1 MALQYWVGD
10 RYIDL
15 TRNQI
20 TRHETVLTLAPKAL
34 AVLTL
39 LAKKQ
44 GSVVTQDELL
54 DHVWKNSIVSPN
66 TLQRSIA
73 QLRKA
78 FDDDAKQ
85 QRVIKT
91 HSKRGY
97 SLELTVSWQDS
108 RDGGASISLP
118 ASNPAP
124 MPRNKKLFLSFLGIV
139 VVMGAAMLF
148 KQVQGTKSLSIKS
161 IQALTATDNKEF
173 NAIYSA
179 DGEYIIF
186 NRYHEK
192 FCRSRIWA
200 KHLGSQQETLLTPW
214 GNYGSLSLS
223 PNGRQ
228 LAFIERERCDTPQP
242 ATPCFSLK
250 SLDFINALEGNS
262 VVSTLKTCK
271 SAQISSPQWL
281 SDEALVLMHN
291 PTNQWQL
298 LKFSVADSKSEILY
312 QPQTGSIR
320 SFDIAPTE
328 PRIGLILVDELN
340 QPILELVTSDGE
352 RVSSNKVHEHPAISA
367 YKTFYPRFVP
377 NESSLIFSTGRQ
389 LFSLSYEGAV
399 QRIMLPLDQAMGTP
413 LFGPKPDKAL
423 AIKGVYDSDIGTLD
437 LSKLE
442 NPLSPPISEN
452 QITNIARSNS
462 GDADGVF
469 QPGGHA
475 IAFKSTRT
483 GTEQLWL
490 SDEGTLTQLT
500 HLPLDSRIRGFRW
513 SHDGSSLLL
522 NLDGLLIVIPLNGA
536 EQRSV
541 TSGPITNLFYWNSDS
556 DIAVVNMLEQ
566 GNEVFAQLDLATGD
580 HIKLRDNGVVWAAVS
595 DAGQFI
601 YLDHTNQYWQS
612 DVVEDALIAPLIAQ
626 GSDKRF
632 ILDGETLYG
641 VNEDF
646 QLWKYSLAH
655 DEFTLLNFLPKNIDY
670 LTDTRGDLLLLTYV
684 VAAKKEIVE
693 LTLAE

>member
-10 RYIDL
+10 SYIDL

-97 SLELTVSWQDS
+97 SLELAVSWQDNL
-108 RDGGASISLP
+108 DGGMPLSSP
-118 ASNPAP
+118 ASKLLT
-124 MPRNKKLFLSFLGIV
+124 MPRNRKLFLSFVGIV
-139 VVMGAAMLF
+139 VVLGVAILF
-148 KQVQGTKSLSIKS
+148 KQVQGTQNLSIKS

-173 NAIYSA
+173 NATYSA

-228 LAFIERERCDTPQP
+228 LAFVERERCDTPQP

-250 SLDFINALEGNS
+250 SLDFISALEGNA

-271 SAQISSPQWL
+271 NAQISAPQWL
-281 SDEALVLMHN
+281 SDEALLLMHN
-291 PTNQWQL
+291 PANQWQL
-298 LKFSVADSKSEILY
+298 LKFSIADSKSEILY

-328 PRIGLILVDELN
+328 PRIGLIIVDELN

-352 RVSSNKVHEHPAISA
+352 RVSSNKVQLHPAISA

-389 LFSLSYEGAV
+389 LFSLSYEGEV

-413 LFGPKPDKAL
+413 LFGPNAKKAL
-423 AIKGVYDSDIGTLD
+423 AIKGVYDSDIGMLD

-442 NPLSPPISEN
+442 TSLAPSISEN

-469 QPGGHA
+469 QPGGDA
-475 IAFKSTRT
+475 IAYMSTRT

-490 SDEGTLTQLT
+490 SDGDAVTQLT

-513 SHDGSSLLL
+513 SDDGSSLLI
-522 NLDGLLIVIPLNGA
+522 NVDGQLVTISLSGA
-536 EQRSV
+536 EQRTV
-541 TSGPITNLFYWNSDS
+541 TSSPITNLFSWNSDS
-556 DIAVVNMLEQ
+556 HTAVVNLLER
-566 GNEVFAQLDLATGD
+566 GNEVFAEVDLTTGE
-580 HIKLRDNGVVWAAVS
+580 HTKLKDSAVVWADVS
-595 DAGQFI
+595 EAGQLI
-601 YLDHTNQYWQS
+601 YLDHKNQYWKL
-612 DVVEDALIAPLIAQ
+612 DVLEDVLITPLISQ

-632 ILDGETLYG
+632 ILKGETLYG

-646 QLWKYSLAH
+646 QLWTYKLEH
-655 DEFTLLNFLPKNIDY
+655 QEFTLLNLLPENIDY
-670 LTDTRGDLLLLTYV
+670 LTDARNDLLLLTYV
-684 VAAKKEIVE
+684 IAAKKEIVE